1 MAITAYRVLVFSR
14 MCEDHALCEAGN
26 MPRINRLFL
35 ILALSGVGGGAALWG
50 ARATEAAHLVWTA
63 ATVVAFVPL
72 VVRVSTSL
80 LRREPGVDIIAV
92 FAMAG
97 ALVLGEA
104 LAGAVI
110 GLMLASGQVLEN
122 YATARARREL
132 MRLLERAPRVAH
144 RWQDGALTTVAVEE
158 VEPGD
163 VLLVKEAD
171 VLPVDGVVLEETA
184 IIDASA
190 LTGEARPVER
200 RAGDRLESGTVNVGA
215 AFRMRAAA
223 GARDSTY
230 TGIVRLVEAAQQSKA
245 PAIRLADRYAAAFV
259 PLTILVAGAAWVLS
273 GEPVRALA
281 VLVVATPCPL
291 LLAVP
296 IAIVAGVSRTARR
309 GIIVKGGGVL
319 EALARAE
326 ILFLDKT
333 GTLTSGMP
341 HLARVAT
348 CGAWA
353 DPAELIRLA
362 ASVDQVSSH
371 VLAAA
376 LVRTAREQGM
386 SLVLPTDVREE
397 AGAGLEGTVAGHQV
411 RVGRYDWVM
420 QHLPSTDDAV
430 AFRHRVLR
438 TFGSTVFVVVDRT
451 LAGAL
456 LFEDPIRVE
465 TPRTLRALRR
475 AGIREITVLTGDHP
489 VVALSVAAALGIDRV
504 LAEQAPGEKVQ
515 AVQHARARGTTV
527 MVGDG
532 INDAPAL
539 AAADVGVA
547 MGARG
552 ATASS
557 EAADVVLTTDRLDRL
572 VEAIQIAQ
580 RCRAIAG
587 QSVLVGMGLSLAAMA
602 AAAAGY
608 LLPVAGALLQE
619 GIDLVAI
626 ASSLRA
632 LGAGRRARVRARQR
646 RILTPQLAERLYAEH
661 RRLAPVLER
670 LRNLADQIDTMT
682 RQQLRDALADVHHFL
697 TTDLL
702 EHERLDEEQLYP
714 TIAAQLSGED
724 PLGTF
729 SRTHQEIFHL
739 ARLLELL
746 IGELPEAGPDPHDL
760 PDIRRLLYGLH
771 AVLRLHFAQEEE
783 LYQSVSEHYSA
794 DARS

>member
-1 MAITAYRVLVFSR
+1 
-14 MCEDHALCEAGN
+14 
-26 MPRINRLFL
+26 MPRVNWVFL
-35 ILALSGVGGGAALWG
+35 ILAMAGVGGGAVLWS
-50 ARATEAAHLVWTA
+50 ARANEAAYLVWTA
-63 ATVVAFVPL
+63 TTVVAFVPL
-72 VVRVSTSL
+72 VARVLSSL
-80 LRREPGVDIIAV
+80 LRKEPGVDIIAV
-92 FAMAG
+92 LAMAG
-97 ALVLGEA
+97 ALLLGES

-110 GLMLASGQVLEN
+110 GLMIASGQVLES

-132 MRLLERAPRVAH
+132 MHLLERAPRVAH
-144 RWQDGALTTVAVEE
+144 RWQDGTLTTVAVEA

-171 VLPVDGVVLEETA
+171 VVPVDGVVIAGTA
-184 IIDASA
+184 SIDASA
-190 LTGEARPVER
+190 LTGEARPVEC

-223 GARDSTY
+223 RASESTY

-245 PAIRLADRYAAAFV
+245 PAVRLADRYAVAFV
-259 PLTILVAGAAWVLS
+259 PLTLLVAGAAWVLS

-296 IAIVAGVSRTARR
+296 IAIVAGISRTARR

-348 CGAWA
+348 CGAWT
-353 DPAELIRLA
+353 DPAELVRLA

-371 VLAAA
+371 VLASA
-376 LVRTAREQGM
+376 LVRAARAQGM
-386 SLVLPTDVREE
+386 TLAFPTDVREE
-397 AGAGLEGTVAGHQV
+397 AGAGLEGTVAGHHI

-420 QHLPSTDDAV
+420 QTIPSTDTTA

-438 TFGSTVFVVVDRT
+438 TFGSTVFVAVDQT

-456 LFEDPIRVE
+456 LLEDPIRLE

-475 AGIREITVLTGDHP
+475 AGIRDITVLTGDHP

-504 LAEQAPGEKVQ
+504 LAEQAPDEKVR
-515 AVQHARARGTTV
+515 AVQRARARGTTI

-580 RCRAIAG
+580 RCRAIAV
-587 QSVLVGMGLSLAAMA
+587 QSVLVGMGLSMVAMGV
-602 AAAAGY
+602 AAAGY
-608 LLPVAGALLQE
+608 LLPVAGAFLQE
-619 GIDLVAI
+619 GIDLLAI

-632 LGAGRRARVRARQR
+632 LVAGRRAWARERRQR
-646 RILTPQLAERLYAEH
+646 IVTPELAERLHAEH
-661 RRLAPVLER
+661 RRLGPALER
-670 LRNLADQIDTMT
+670 FRNLADQMDTMT
-682 RQQLRDALADVHHFL
+682 RLQLRDALADVHHFL

-702 EHERLDEEQLYP
+702 EHERLDEEQIYP
-714 TIAAQLSGED
+714 TIAAQLRGED
-724 PLGTF
+724 PLGAL

-739 ARLLELL
+739 ARLLDLL
-746 IGELPEAGPDPHDL
+746 IGELPDVGPDPHDL
-760 PDIRRLLYGLH
+760 PDIRRLLYSLH

-783 LYQSVSEHYSA
+783 LYQSVSEHYVA
-794 DARS
+794 AVQP